1 MTGNSRKP
9 FFNKSTRQDNISF
22 KMTATKKVAT
32 ISAGLPAY
40 LKQMTSRH

>member
-1 MTGNSRKP
+1 MTGNSRIP
-9 FFNKSTRQDNISF
+9 FFNKTTRQDIISF

-32 ISAGLPAY
+32 ISASLLAC